1 MADFDLRQ
9 LTTMIAIAEEGTFSR
24 AANRL
29 GYTQSSVSQHIAALE
44 KALGGSVFDRPGGP
58 RPVRIT
64 PLGAVVLEQGR
75 ELLSKAEALGQAVD
89 RFKAGDGRIDV
100 GTLQSVSNV
109 ILPTVL
115 RRLRDEHPNCEIRLS
130 EAEPDEARI
139 GDLDL
144 LFYDRL
150 INDESEHV
158 LLMADP
164 YLVVSHPGDLP
175 AGPVRAEKLDGKAMV
190 AWPATYDQPRLA
202 KSLAH
207 AGAQPRI
214 VFRSGGNETVLSM
227 VRAGMG
233 LAVLPW
239 LAIHHVVCRSCGAIH
254 GSEGWSDLQVHE
266 LDPTPTRE
274 IYLHWPPGRGGQS
287 PLAART
293 IEIAVEASHELAQQA
308 PPFRT

>member
-64 PLGAVVLEQGR
+64 PLGVVVLEQAR

-100 GTLQSVSNV
+100 GTPQSVSNV

-115 RRLRDEHPNCEIRLS
+115 RRLRDE
-130 EAEPDEARI
+130 ARI

-144 LFYDRL
+144 LFYDGL
-150 INDESEHV
+150 ISDESEHV
-158 LLMADP
+158 LLMEDP

-175 AGPVRAEKLDGKAMV
+175 AGPVPAEKLDGKAMV
-190 AWPATYDQPRLA
+190 AWPATYDQPRLE

-239 LAIHHVVCRSCGAIH
+239 LAIHHVVCRSCGGIH
-254 GSEGWSDLQVHE
+254 GSEGWPDLEVHE

-274 IYLHWPPGRGGQS
+274 IYLHWRPGRGRQS

-293 IEIAVEASHELAQQA
+293 IEIAVEASRELAQQA
-308 PPFRT
+308 PPVRT